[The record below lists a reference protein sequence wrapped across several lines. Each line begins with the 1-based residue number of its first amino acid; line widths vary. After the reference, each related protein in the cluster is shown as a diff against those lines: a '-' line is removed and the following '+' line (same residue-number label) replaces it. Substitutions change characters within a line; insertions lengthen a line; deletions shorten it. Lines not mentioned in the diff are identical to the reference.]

1 MAEEKTELSIEP
13 TATVTPSSPA
23 TSTRPDSPRDE
34 KIQEKVQDGIVL
46 IPRPLDD
53 PRDPLNWPF
62 RKKCTITAVLC
73 LALFA
78 GYAAP
83 FCGQLNLIQQ
93 SKLYHKTTIQIS
105 YFNSASSAG
114 LAAGG
119 WFYSPLAAKFGRS
132 AVLFYSLLGCL
143 AAQVWAP
150 MMTGSGDYWSYF
162 GSRFLAGFTGM
173 TCSILGPRY
182 LVDMFFL
189 HQRGRVFTIFHLA
202 LNFGASAGP
211 TFSGFIA
218 AKLYW
223 PVEYWWSVAVLAF
236 TAIVVFL
243 FLEETTFDRSE
254 GAINM
259 TPTDSWIQNRIQTF
273 FPFLPGNNTVV
284 KAATLSEIT
293 TVAIMPFKIAISPVI
308 LFIAGFDAISFGFY
322 VALNALTPV
331 WLQKP
336 VKAGGYGFTITDNAA
351 FTMVHWFGFLF
362 GLVYGQL
369 IADRLPLWLAARKG
383 GSWKPEYRLHALW
396 FTNLFLMPLG
406 LGLVGCALQYHL
418 HYMVFCLGHFFVT
431 IGSMVSIPVTVNY
444 IAECFRSHTIEA
456 TIPVNS
462 MRLFL
467 GLSINF
473 YATEWIAKVN
483 IGWFYGMMAFFCVF
497 AFGFLVILMFWGH
510 IIRSWTPFGLGSDEE
525 GEHVVEGKNNLGV

>member
-1 MAEEKTELSIEP
+1 MSENNKESQLEIKP
-13 TATVTPSSPA
+13 TTPSSSDHGP
-23 TSTRPDSPRDE
+23 TSPELE
-34 KIQEKVQDGIVL
+34 KEAVQDGIVL
-46 IPRPLDD
+46 IPKPLDD

-62 RKKCTITAVLC
+62 RKKCVILATLSI
-73 LALFA
+73 ALFA

-93 SKLYHKTTIQIS
+93 SKLYHKTVVEIT
-105 YFNSASSAG
+105 YFNSAASAG

-119 WFYSPLAAKFGRS
+119 WFFSPLAHKFGRS
-132 AVLFYSLLGCL
+132 AVVFYALLGCL
-143 AAQVWAP
+143 AAQIWAP
-150 MMTGSGDYWSYF
+150 LMTGKGDYWSYWA
-162 GSRFLAGFTGM
+162 SRLVAGFFGM
-173 TCSILGPRY
+173 VCSVLGPRY

-218 AKLYW
+218 RNNYW
-223 PVEYWWSVAVLAF
+223 TIEYWWSVALLGVAAICVL
-236 TAIVVFL
+236 L
-243 FLEETTFDRSE
+243 FLEETTFDRTP
-254 GAINM
+254 GAVNM
-259 TPTDSWIQNRIQTF
+259 SPPKNYLANRIQTF
-273 FPFLPGNNTVV
+273 FPFLPGNTVV
-284 KAATLSEIT
+284 KATTLKETIR
-293 TVAIMPFKIAISPVI
+293 VAILPFKIAISPVV
-308 LFIAGFDAISFGFY
+308 LLIAGFDAISFGFY

-336 VKAGGYGFTITDNAA
+336 KIAGGYGFDVTDNAA
-351 FTMVHWFGFLF
+351 FTFVHWFGFLF

-369 IADRLPLWLAARKG
+369 VSDRLPLWLASRKG
-383 GSWKPEYRLHALW
+383 GAWKPEYRLHALW
-396 FTNLFLMPLG
+396 FTNLFLMPIG
-406 LGLVGCALQYHL
+406 LGLVGASLQYNL
-418 HYMVFCLGHFFVT
+418 HFMVFALGHFFVT

-473 YATEWIAKVN
+473 YATEWVAKVN
-483 IGWFYGMMAFFCVF
+483 IGWFYGMMAFFTVF
-497 AFGFLVILMFWGH
+497 AFFFLMILMFWGH
-510 IIRSWTPFGLGSDEE
+510 KIRQWTPFGLGSDEE
-525 GEHVVEGKNNLGV
+525 GQHVVEGKSVNHHAV